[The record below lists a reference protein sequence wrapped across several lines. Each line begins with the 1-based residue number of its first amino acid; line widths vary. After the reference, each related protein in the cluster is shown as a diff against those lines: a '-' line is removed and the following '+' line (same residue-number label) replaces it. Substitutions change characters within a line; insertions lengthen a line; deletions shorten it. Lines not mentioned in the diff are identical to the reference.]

1 MCMIRFIP
9 FLFLVVTCG
18 ASAQQ
23 QARPDDNS
31 PERRDMVRVQVNLS
45 YSVPLTSSDADEI
58 LKAQDAIRRKLY
70 VVADKEC
77 ALLAETIASVCRLE
91 NVNVNVNRQRQVNA
105 ENINANLSMTFRVQ
119 LKP

>member
-1 MCMIRFIP
+1 MKNEPIILP
-9 FLFLVVTCG
+9 SDPT
-18 ASAQQ
+18 
-23 QARPDDNS
+23 D
-31 PERRDMVRVQVNLS
+31 PEDF
-45 YSVPLTSSDADEI
+45 DATAE
-58 LKAQDAIRRKLY
+58 AQDAIRRKLY